1 MMTSLESHARH
12 VLSVYA
18 KDAGAHVES
27 SLLEKL
33 IADEIGKAVNEN
45 REELREKMS
54 CDRRNPCAF
63 NDLRALPVDLLRAA
77 VRGPLRRTLRR

>member
-1 MMTSLESHARH
+1 
-12 VLSVYA
+12 VYA

-33 IADEIGKAVNEN
+33 IADEIAKAVNES
-45 REELREKMS
+45 RHELREKMP

-63 NDLRALPVDLLRAA
+63 NDVCAHHKALAGAMMATQLAHR
-77 VRGPLRRTLRR
+77 

>member
-1 MMTSLESHARH
+1 MMTSPESHARH

-18 KDAGAHVES
+18 KDAGGHVES

-33 IADEIGKAVNEN
+33 IADEIVKAVNES
-45 REELREKMS
+45 RDELREKMP

-63 NDLRALPVDLLRAA
+63 HNVCAHHKALAA
-77 VRGPLRRTLRR
+77 AMMATQLAHR

>member
-63 NDLRALPVDLLRAA
+63 NDVCAHHKALAGAMMATQLAHR
-77 VRGPLRRTLRR
+77 

>member
-18 KDAGAHVES
+18 KDAGAQVES
-27 SLLEKL
+27 RLLEKL
-33 IADEIGKAVNEN
+33 IADEIAKAVNES
-45 REELREKMS
+45 RDELREKMP

-63 NDLRALPVDLLRAA
+63 HNVCAHHKALAA
-77 VRGPLRRTLRR
+77 AMMATQLAHR

>member
-33 IADEIGKAVNEN
+33 IAAEIVKAVNES
-45 REELREKMS
+45 RDELRDKMV
-54 CDRRNPCAF
+54 CDGRDPCAF
-63 NDLRALPVDLLRAA
+63 NDVCAHHKALAGA
-77 VRGPLRRTLRR
+77 MMATPLVHR

>member
-18 KDAGAHVES
+18 KDAGAYVET

-33 IADEIGKAVNEN
+33 IADEIAKAVNES

-63 NDLRALPVDLLRAA
+63 NDVCAHHKALAGAMMATQLAHH
-77 VRGPLRRTLRR
+77 